1 MKLRDVQIAEDI
13 MSIIEEE
20 VTRIKQNP
28 DRETGDV
35 ILLERLS
42 KTYSVI
48 MASNRELVKSGMLGN
63 LKLDQSDD
71 GSDTEDDAKD
81 DA

>member
-13 MSIIEEE
+13 MSVIEQE
-20 VTRIKQNP
+20 VTRIKENP
-28 DRETGDV
+28 SRETGDI

-63 LKLDQSDD
+63 LKLDESDD
-71 GSDTEDDAKD
+71 TSDSENDAEDD
-81 DA
+81 

>member
-1 MKLRDVQIAEDI
+1 MKLRDIQIAEDI

-20 VTRIKQNP
+20 VMRIKQNP

-42 KTYSVI
+42 KTYSTI
-48 MASNRELVKSGMLGN
+48 MASNRELIKSGALGT
-63 LKLDQSDD
+63 LKLEEKLEVDLEDTTDD
-71 GSDTEDDAKD
+71 G
-81 DA
+81 

>member
-42 KTYSVI
+42 KTYSTI

-63 LKLDQSDD
+63 LKLGQSDD
-71 GSDTEDDAKD
+71 GSDTEDDAED

>member
-1 MKLRDVQIAEDI
+1 MKFRDVQIAEDI

-20 VTRIKQNP
+20 VTRIKHNP

-42 KTYSVI
+42 KTY
-48 MASNRELVKSGMLGN
+48 
-63 LKLDQSDD
+63 
-71 GSDTEDDAKD
+71 
-81 DA
+81 

>member
-42 KTYSVI
+42 KTYSTI

-63 LKLDQSDD
+63 LKLEERDNSSDA
-71 GSDTEDDAKD
+71 EDDAED
-81 DA
+81 DT

>member
-13 MSIIEEE
+13 MSVIEQE
-20 VTRIKQNP
+20 VTRIKENP
-28 DRETGDV
+28 SRETGDI

-63 LKLDQSDD
+63 LKLDESDD
-71 GSDTEDDAKD
+71 ASDSENDSEDD
-81 DA
+81 

>member
-13 MSIIEEE
+13 MSVIEQE
-20 VTRIKQNP
+20 VTRIKENP
-28 DRETGDV
+28 SRETGDI

-42 KTYSVI
+42 KTYSTI

-63 LKLDQSDD
+63 LKLDESDD
-71 GSDTEDDAKD
+71 AGDSEDDTEND
-81 DA
+81 

>member
-42 KTYSVI
+42 KTYSTI

-63 LKLDQSDD
+63 LKLSQSDD
-71 GSDTEDDAKD
+71 SSDTEDDAED